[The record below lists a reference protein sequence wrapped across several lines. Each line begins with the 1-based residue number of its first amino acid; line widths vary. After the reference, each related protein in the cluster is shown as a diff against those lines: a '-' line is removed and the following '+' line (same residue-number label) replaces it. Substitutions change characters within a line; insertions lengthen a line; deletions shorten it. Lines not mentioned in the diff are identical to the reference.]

1 MNRPPTA
8 SPSRHY
14 RQAILGATGGWS
26 VGTVAVAGLVAMPL
40 VTVAVLALGPSD
52 GIWSHLAATVLP
64 VYLRTTLALLIGV
77 AIGTVTIGVGAAWLV
92 TMYRFPG
99 VRAFEWALLLPLAV
113 PAYVIAYVY
122 TDVLEYAGP
131 VQNALRH
138 IFQWQSARDYW
149 FPEIRSLGGA
159 IAMMSLVLYPYVYLL
174 TRAAFLEQSV
184 CALEVSRTLGASP
197 LAGFFRVALP
207 LARPAIIVGVSL
219 VMMEAL
225 NDFGTVDYF
234 AVATFTAGIYDVWL
248 NMNSIAGAAQ
258 LATVMLILVLALI
271 VAERWA
277 RRGRRHHSMSG
288 RYRPLEGI
296 RLRGPRAAFAVAACL
311 TPVVL
316 GFGVPAGLLAAYA
329 AGTPP
334 ADSGSRYLDYAIN
347 SLGLAAATAIA
358 AVALGVFL
366 AYGLRLGGRSPVVR
380 FGVRVSGIGYAI
392 PGAVLAVGVLTPLAA
407 IDNTIDGLSRSLFQ
421 VSTGLVLSGSVFALI
436 YGYSVRFLALSL
448 GSAEAGLGRITPTMD
463 GAARSLGLGPG
474 RTLTAVHLPMM
485 KGSLLTAAL
494 LVFVDTMKELPITM
508 LLRPFNFETLA
519 TYVHQYASSELLEEC
534 ALGALTIVAAGV
546 LPVIAL
552 SRTITRA
559 HPGAFASRLPSPTEG
574 RHADPPLH
582 LGASG

>member
-1 MNRPPTA
+1 MTRSRPAVPGVA
-8 SPSRHY
+8 D
-14 RQAILGATGGWS
+14 GWS
-26 VGTVAVAGLVAMPL
+26 IGTVAVAGLVAMPL
-40 VTVAVLALGPSD
+40 VAIAVLALGPSD

-77 AIGTVTIGVGAAWLV
+77 GLGTVMIGVGTAWLV
-92 TMYRFPG
+92 TMCRFPG
-99 VRAFEWALLLPLAV
+99 VRVFEWGLLLPLAV

-131 VQNALRH
+131 VQSALRH
-138 IFQWQSARDYW
+138 LFQWQSARDYW

-159 IAMMSLVLYPYVYLL
+159 VAMMSLVLYPYVYLL

-184 CALEVSRTLGASP
+184 CALEVSRTLGTGP

-207 LARPAIIVGVSL
+207 LARPAIVVGVSL

-248 NMNSIAGAAQ
+248 NMNSTAGAAQ
-258 LATVMLILVLALI
+258 LAAVMLILVLALI
-271 VAERWA
+271 VAERVA
-277 RRGRRHHSMSG
+277 RRGRRHHAMST
-288 RYRPLEGI
+288 RYRPLPAV
-296 RLRGPRAAFAVAACL
+296 RLRGARAVVAIAACL

-316 GFGVPAGLLAAYA
+316 GFGVPVGLLTAYA
-329 AGTPP
+329 VDTPP
-334 ADSGSRYLDYAIN
+334 VGSGSRYLEYAIN
-347 SLGLAAATAIA
+347 SLGLAAATAVA
-358 AVALGVFL
+358 AVALGLVL
-366 AYGLRLGGRSPVVR
+366 AYGLRLGGRSRVVR
-380 FGVRVSGIGYAI
+380 VAVRVAGVGYAI
-392 PGAVLAVGVLTPLAA
+392 PGAVLAVGVLTPLAM
-407 IDNTIDGLSRSLFQ
+407 IDNAVDGLSRSLFQ

-436 YGYSVRFLALSL
+436 YGYTVRFMALAL
-448 GSAEAGLGRITPTMD
+448 GSAEAGLGRITPAMD

-559 HPGAFASRLPSPTEG
+559 RPGTAASGRASERPLPTNSRNADALLHPGT
-574 RHADPPLH
+574 
-582 LGASG
+582 SG